1 MGRALHLPT
10 ETTPINFLAFPGLH
24 QSLPLT
30 VSMSAGGLLQTWD
43 TATVHYLRTRET
55 WVTIRNE
62 VVHGGLT
69 EDLRARQVR
78 RGGGVT
84 WCKQLI

>member
-30 VSMSAGGLLQTWD
+30 MSISAGGLLQTWD
-43 TATVHYLRTRET
+43 AATVHHLRTPET
-55 WVTIRNE
+55 WVIIRNE

-69 EDLRARQVR
+69 EDLRAMQEMH
-78 RGGGVT
+78 GGV
-84 WCKQLI
+84 KPSVSL